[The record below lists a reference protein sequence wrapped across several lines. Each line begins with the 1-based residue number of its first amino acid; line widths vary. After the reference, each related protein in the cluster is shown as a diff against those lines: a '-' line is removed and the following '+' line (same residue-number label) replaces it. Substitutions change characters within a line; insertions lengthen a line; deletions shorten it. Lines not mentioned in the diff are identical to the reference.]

1 MDEKLRVLIADDHPL
16 SRAGLRQVIE
26 SKSDYEVIAEAA
38 DGESALENIRKLQPE
53 IAVLD
58 ISMPNMDGLAV
69 AHALQKESSAVKIVF
84 LTMYREQKMFD
95 RAIEVGARGYVLKE
109 SAAHDIVSCLNAVA
123 AGQHYMSP
131 ELTTY
136 LIKRT
141 QKSSATD
148 RQGIKVLSPTERRVL
163 RLLADYKTSKQIANE
178 LFISRRTVENHRSN
192 ICQKLDIHGSHAL
205 MKFALEHKD
214 SLLDDNSPH
223 N

>member
-26 SKSDYEVIAEAA
+26 SKSDFEVVSEAGN
-38 DGESALENIRKLQPE
+38 GESALEIIRRLKPA

-58 ISMPNMDGLAV
+58 ISMPKMDGLAV
-69 AHALQKESSAVKIVF
+69 AQALQQESSPVKIIF

-95 RAIEVGARGYVLKE
+95 RAIEVGAKGYVLKE

-123 AGQHYMSP
+123 AGLHYTSP

-136 LIKRT
+136 LVKRT
-141 QKSSATD
+141 HKSNSTN
-148 RQGIKVLSPTERRVL
+148 REGIEALSPTERRVL
-163 RLLADYKTSKQIANE
+163 RLLADYKTSKQIGDE